1 MQQRRAE
8 IGGGREGKGQG
19 RTKFRRVSSMGR
31 AGFYTH
37 ATSVLR
43 REPGCSELSF
53 RRTTLGFIL
62 PKDTCGLPPGETIC
76 RDISPYLVMACTQCA
91 ASEMGTV
98 ERKGHI
104 SDKTASASR
113 VLIKSFKVFP
123 ARMARHLSQQFILS
137 LALHQMAA
145 ICSRF
150 PGKYHNI
157 EQKTSKKLPLRH
169 LFLSFY

>member
-1 MQQRRAE
+1 MYASEVQVCNKGGQRWE
-8 IGGGREGKGQG
+8 GREGKGQG
-19 RTKFRRVSSMGR
+19 RTKFQRVSSMRR
-31 AGFYTH
+31 AGLYTH

-43 REPGCSELSF
+43 QEPGCSELSF

-76 RDISPYLVMACTQCA
+76 RDISPYLVMACTQSA

-104 SDKTASASR
+104 SDKTASTSR

-123 ARMARHLSQQFILS
+123 ARMACHLSQQFILS

-150 PGKYHNI
+150 PSKYH
-157 EQKTSKKLPLRH
+157 K
-169 LFLSFY
+169 Y